1 MHNLTC
7 RLTTPVYFI
16 PNIPL
21 SFSIKAKSKFMD
33 GDYLRTGFMDSSDFG
48 NNENIVL
55 LYKAY

>member
-1 MHNLTC
+1 
-7 RLTTPVYFI
+7 
-16 PNIPL
+16 
-21 SFSIKAKSKFMD
+21 MD